1 MIRRWLIQP
10 TMDIA
15 YERKLVRLVHKFF
28 LAGTVEEWIQLIG
41 SNVSPIKKKIGEMV
55 LCFHSAYFGPRQYC
69 LKGKRLFERTAKS
82 FWPKVTTAGT
92 FSKQESLYLANE
104 LGRPFYNI
112 FAIPLDSS
120 YELEDH
126 PPVLF
131 IEYFC
136 KTETIENFFS
146 KEKQEILKSAFSKV
160 LLEEHWKSGS
170 DLWQQTFDGLEEP
183 LAILN
188 KSKEPIRSNTHFQ
201 RIYKKNPSLFL
212 KEHFQDE
219 EKQYEK
225 QSYPIVN
232 NDQTYIIEH
241 FTNVTSYLLLREQIA
256 QNQKMS
262 SLGKLANDVA
272 HLLSNPLT
280 GIRSMAQILSEE
292 VRNKDNF
299 LEIERAAHRCQKIIT
314 NFIQFSRQTNKN
326 LTCDL
331 NKVVHQ
337 TLPFLKTM
345 IQTKKILL
353 DLDKQKILVQAEPCL
368 LQQVIFNLVRNALQ
382 AVGEKGQV
390 CIQTCIDKSK
400 NQVQLSVQDNGCG
413 IPQNLQDKIFDPFFT
428 TKSDGTGLGL
438 RISYQVIK
446 KFGGQLQVQSK
457 SGEGSCF
464 TISLPLVRK
473 ENENFNY

>member
-1 MIRRWLIQP
+1 MQP
-10 TMDIA
+10 TTDIVC
-15 YERKLVRLVHKFF
+15 ERKLVRLVNKFF
-28 LAGTVEEWIQLIG
+28 LAGTVDEWIQLIG
-41 SNVSPIKKKIGEMV
+41 SEVSPLKKKIGEII

-69 LKGKRLFERTAKS
+69 LKGKRLFERTAKN
-82 FWPKVTTAGT
+82 FWPKIQVSGSL
-92 FSKQESLYLANE
+92 SKQDSLYLANE

-126 PPVLF
+126 PPLLF
-131 IEYFC
+131 IEHFC
-136 KTETIENFFS
+136 KTQTIENFFS
-146 KEKQEILKSAFSKV
+146 SEKQEILKSAFSKV

-170 DLWQQTFDGLEEP
+170 NLWQETFDGLEEP

-188 KSKEPIRSNTHFQ
+188 DYKKPIRSNTHFQ
-201 RIYKKNPSLFL
+201 KIYKKTPSLFL
-212 KEHFQDE
+212 KNQFQNE

-225 QSYPIVN
+225 NTYSIVN
-232 NDQTYIIEH
+232 KEQNYTIEH

-262 SLGKLANDVA
+262 ALGKLANDVA

-280 GIRSMAQILSEE
+280 GIRSMAQILSEK
-292 VRNKDNF
+292 VHDKDNF

-314 NFIQFSRQTNKN
+314 NFIQFSRQTNKGM
-326 LTCDL
+326 TCDL

-353 DLDKQKILVQAEPCL
+353 DLEDKKILVQAESCL
-368 LQQVIFNLVRNALQ
+368 LQQVVFNLVRNALQ
-382 AVGEKGQV
+382 AVDEKGRV
-390 CIQTCIDKSK
+390 CMKTRINKEE
-400 NQVQLSVQDNGCG
+400 NQAQLNVQDNGCG
-413 IPQNLQDKIFDPFFT
+413 IPERLQEKIFSPFFT
-428 TKSDGTGLGL
+428 TKSEGTGLGL

-446 KFGGQLQVQSK
+446 KFGGQLKVQSK
-457 SGEGSCF
+457 AGKGSCF
-464 TISLPLVRK
+464 TFCLPLSK
-473 ENENFNY
+473 KTKCTSETTL

>member
-1 MIRRWLIQP
+1 
-10 TMDIA
+10 MDIA
-15 YERKLVRLVHKFF
+15 YERRLVRLVNRFF
-28 LAGTVEEWIQLIG
+28 LAGTVEEWIRLIG
-41 SNVSPIKKKIGEMV
+41 SEIFPVKKKIGETV

-69 LKGKRLFERTAKS
+69 LKGKRLFERTAKN
-82 FWPKVTTAGT
+82 FWPKTPVAGPL
-92 FSKQESLYLANE
+92 SKQESLYLANE

-112 FAIPLDSS
+112 FAIPLNPS

-136 KTETIENFFS
+136 KTQTIENFFS
-146 KEKQEILKSAFSKV
+146 EEKQEILKSTFSKV

-170 DLWQQTFDGLEEP
+170 DLWQETFDGLEEP

-188 KSKEPIRSNTHFQ
+188 DDKKPIRSNTHFQ
-201 RIYKKNPSLFL
+201 KIYKKNPSLFL
-212 KEHFQDE
+212 KDHFQDE

-225 QSYPIVN
+225 HSYPIVN
-232 NDQTYIIEH
+232 NDQTYTIEH

-262 SLGKLANDVA
+262 VLGKLANDVA

-292 VRNKDNF
+292 TQDKDNF
-299 LEIERAAHRCQKIIT
+299 LEIERATHRCQKIIT
-314 NFIQFSRQTNKN
+314 NFIQFSRQTNKD

-353 DLDKQKILVQAEPCL
+353 DLEDEKILVQAEPCL

-382 AVGEKGQV
+382 AVNEKGQV
-390 CIQTCIDKSK
+390 CMKTSIDTSV
-400 NQVQLSVQDNGCG
+400 NQAQLSVRDNGCG
-413 IPQNLQDKIFDPFFT
+413 IPEHLQKKIFSPFFT
-428 TKSDGTGLGL
+428 TKSEGTGLGL

-457 SGEGSCF
+457 AEEGSCF
-464 TISLPLVRK
+464 TFSLPLVKKLRT
-473 ENENFNY
+473 NESKSG